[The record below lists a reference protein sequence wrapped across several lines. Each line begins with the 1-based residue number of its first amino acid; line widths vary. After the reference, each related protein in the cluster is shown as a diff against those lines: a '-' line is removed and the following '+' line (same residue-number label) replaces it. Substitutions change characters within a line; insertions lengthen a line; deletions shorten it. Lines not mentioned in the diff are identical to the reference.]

1 MSERVYRVYH
11 KNSETRT
18 VAVTDIVA
26 QSRKQA
32 IKESIEDAK
41 RWNWEETREN
51 MRVHFLE
58 REGTRKDL

>member
-1 MSERVYRVYH
+1 MSTRMYRVYH
-11 KNSETRT
+11 KNNETRT
-18 VAVTDIVA
+18 VAVTDIIA

-32 IKESIEDAK
+32 IKESIQDAK

-58 REGTRKDL
+58 CEGVRKDL